1 MEIKGLILSNGI
13 DREEEVVEAKKRAKP
28 SVTYKVEV
36 CSGCDF
42 AISRNTSK
50 TQQLFV
56 VLMSQNQFYLKNGG
70 DIENINPK
78 NMTRF
83 FSDMQE
89 PIQIPSNWI
98 KALQR
103 GKEFADYF
111 CSLLDNYY
119 SSVIKIGLFGAT
131 GNKSCDSNEIRL
143 YKMNHVLYKYMIHK
157 ISSFYNIEEIHI
169 KCNIQ
174 HNNSSFAC
182 KEGRTIPE
190 KAKRIFEE
198 FSGVNFFASKYGI
211 EYAKKFID
219 EFLESY
225 ATQIPKEYYLNG
237 LLDMA
242 EFQPHRLIEYIMYDL
257 PRQGYGVSGWRNS
270 MSDAITELTD
280 TLRMQKILYGKIRE
294 KYPEYLSSLHVKLSN
309 MLRVRQDII
318 DADGFE
324 NEVEE
329 MKNYEWKPDGYKWQ
343 IICPKNKEDMIDEA
357 NQQQNCLAS
366 YVSRV
371 ADGTSRIY
379 FLRSSKNEDSDKSVV
394 TIETTPDNKIVQV
407 KARNNRE
414 ASKEHL
420 NFIKM
425 WAENK
430 NLKVEV

>member
-1 MEIKGLILSNGI
+1 M
-13 DREEEVVEAKKRAKP
+13 A
-28 SVTYKVEV
+28 
-36 CSGCDF
+36 
-42 AISRNTSK
+42 
-50 TQQLFV
+50 
-56 VLMSQNQFYLKNGG
+56 
-70 DIENINPK
+70 
-78 NMTRF
+78 RF

-89 PIQIPSNWI
+89 PIQINSNWI
-98 KALQR
+98 KAMQK

-111 CSLLDNYY
+111 CSLLDSYY
-119 SSVIKIGLFGAT
+119 SSMIKTGLFGAT

-143 YKMNHVLYKYMIHK
+143 YKMNPVLYKYMIHK
-157 ISSFYNIEEIHI
+157 ISSFYNIDEIYV
-169 KCNIQ
+169 KCNTQ
-174 HNNSSFAC
+174 NNNSSFAC

-198 FSGVNFFASKYGI
+198 FSGINFIASKYGI
-211 EYAKKFID
+211 EYAKKFVD
-219 EFLESY
+219 EFLISY
-225 ATQIPKEYYLNG
+225 ATQIPREYYLNG

-257 PRQGYGVSGWRNS
+257 PRQGYGVSGWINS

-318 DADGFE
+318 DAEGFE
-324 NEVEE
+324 NAVTE
-329 MKNYEWKPDGYKWQ
+329 MKKYEWKPDGSKWQ
-343 IICPKNKEDMIDEA
+343 IICPNNKEDMIDEA

-366 YVSRV
+366 YVSKV
-371 ADGTSRIY
+371 AEGTSKIY
-379 FLRSSKNEDSDKSVV
+379 FLRSSNSDMKDKSIV
-394 TIETTPDNKIVQV
+394 TIETVDDRVVQV

-420 NFIKM
+420 DFIKM

>member
-1 MEIKGLILSNGI
+1 MEIRGLILSNGT
-13 DREEEVVEAKKRAKP
+13 DKKEEVVEAKKRTKP

-70 DIENINPK
+70 DIESINSK
-78 NMTRF
+78 NMARF

-89 PIQIPSNWI
+89 PIQINSNWI
-98 KALQR
+98 KAMQK

-111 CSLLDNYY
+111 CSLLDSYY
-119 SSVIKIGLFGAT
+119 SSMIKTGLFGAT

-143 YKMNHVLYKYMIHK
+143 YEMNSVLYKYMIHK
-157 ISSFYNIEEIHI
+157 ISSFYNIDEIDV

-174 HNNSSFAC
+174 ENNSSFAC
-182 KEGRTIPE
+182 KRGRTVPE
-190 KAKRIFEE
+190 KARRIFDE
-198 FSGVNFFASKYGI
+198 FSGVNFIASKYGI

-219 EFLESY
+219 EFLISY
-225 ATQIPKEYYLNG
+225 ATRVPTEYYLNE
-237 LLDMA
+237 LLNVA
-242 EFQPHRLIEYIMYDL
+242 EFQPQRLIEYIMYDL
-257 PRQGYGVSGWRNS
+257 PRQGYGGSCWRNS
-270 MSDAITELTD
+270 MNDAINELVD

-294 KYPEYLSSLHVKLSN
+294 KYPEYLSSLHIKLSN

-318 DADGFE
+318 DAEGFE
-324 NEVEE
+324 NAVTE
-329 MKNYEWKPDGYKWQ
+329 MKKYEWKPDGSKWQ

-371 ADGTSRIY
+371 AEGTSRIY
-379 FLRSSKNEDSDKSVV
+379 FLRSSNENMKDKSVV
-394 TIETTPDNKIVQV
+394 TIETNDNKVVQV
-407 KARNNRE
+407 KARNNRN
-414 ASKEHL
+414 ADKEHL
-420 NFIKM
+420 DFIKM

>member
-89 PIQIPSNWI
+89 PIQISSNWI

-111 CSLLDNYY
+111 CYLLDSYY
-119 SSVIKIGLFGAT
+119 SSMIKIGLFGAT
-131 GNKSCDSNEIRL
+131 GNHSCDSNEIRL
-143 YKMNHVLYKYMIHK
+143 YKMNSVLYKYMIHK
-157 ISSFYNIEEIHI
+157 ISSFYNIDEIDV

-174 HNNSSFAC
+174 ENNSSFAC
-182 KEGRTIPE
+182 KRGRTVPE
-190 KAKRIFEE
+190 KARRIFDE
-198 FSGVNFFASKYGI
+198 FSGVNFIASKYGI

-219 EFLESY
+219 EFLISY
-225 ATQIPKEYYLNG
+225 ATRVPTEYYLNE
-237 LLDMA
+237 LLNVA
-242 EFQPHRLIEYIMYDL
+242 EFQPQRLIEYIMYDL
-257 PRQGYGVSGWRNS
+257 PRQGYGGSGWRNN
-270 MSDAITELTD
+270 MNDAINELVD

-294 KYPEYLSSLHVKLSN
+294 KYPEYLSSLHIKLSN

-318 DADGFE
+318 DAEGFE

-371 ADGTSRIY
+371 AEGTSRIY
-379 FLRSSKNEDSDKSVV
+379 FLRSSNENMKDKSVV
-394 TIETTPDNKIVQV
+394 TIETNDNKVVQV
-407 KARNNRE
+407 KARNNRN
-414 ASKEHL
+414 ADKEHL
-420 NFIKM
+420 DFIKM
-425 WAENK
+425 WARNK
-430 NLKVEV
+430 NLAMEV